1 MSSKLNGPGSY
12 FCKDDK
18 GNDIFFPWMSPG
30 EAFFIGAEQ
39 KKHIRLMNTI
49 IGVLTLVMFG
59 AALHFYD
66 KGPENFIF
74 SMWILI
80 LLFPVF
86 GFIYFATLATYIK
99 TQKMQ
104 PATTIHQQGLPA
116 LVRSLLTI
124 LIVEVITVLAAL
136 YFRPDYSG
144 FKLVLGAM
152 IVIDLLLVALV
163 IKSKGRILQNRL

>member
-1 MSSKLNGPGSY
+1 
-12 FCKDDK
+12 
-18 GNDIFFPWMSPG
+18 MSPG
-30 EAFFIGAEQ
+30 EAFFIGAKQ
-39 KKHIRLMNTI
+39 KKHIRLINTI

-86 GFIYFATLATYIK
+86 GFIYFATLASYIK

-104 PATTIHQQGLPA
+104 PATTIHQQGLSNI
-116 LVRSLLTI
+116 LFLLRSQGRGESNSTRLSPGLKG
-124 LIVEVITVLAAL
+124 LPP
-136 YFRPDYSG
+136 FRFSRASG
-144 FKLVLGAM
+144 ASDGWRKV
-152 IVIDLLLVALV
+152 
-163 IKSKGRILQNRL
+163 